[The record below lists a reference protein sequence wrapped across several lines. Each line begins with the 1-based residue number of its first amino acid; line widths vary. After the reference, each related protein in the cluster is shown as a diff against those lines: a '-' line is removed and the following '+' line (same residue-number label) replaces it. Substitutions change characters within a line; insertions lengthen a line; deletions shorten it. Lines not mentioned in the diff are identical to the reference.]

1 MQKVILITGASSGI
15 GLAAATILAKQGHQ
29 LWLLNRNPYK
39 TQAVITQI
47 RQNNPTADLHAITV
61 DLNQLETVYK
71 AAAQLQSLQRIDV
84 LINNAGGLI
93 DKFYRTKDGFEQQ
106 FQQNHLGHF
115 ALTTALLPQLIAS
128 KARIINVSSM
138 AHKAARID
146 FDNLQGEKSYQSFR
160 QYALVKLMNIL
171 FTRALHQRYAAQGL
185 TAYALHPGVVNT
197 RFGEGLGAQAW
208 LWRLMSPWL
217 ITPEKGAA
225 TSVYLATQPAIEKL
239 SGAYFKKC
247 KPTSASSLATNDALA
262 DKLWE
267 ISEQLLKNRNV
278 Q

>member
-29 LWLLNRNPYK
+29 LWLLNRNPAK
-39 TQAVITQI
+39 TQKVISQI
-47 RQNNPTADLHAITV
+47 RLSSPSSDLHAITL
-61 DLNQLETVYK
+61 DLNQLKTVYT
-71 AAAQLQSLQRIDV
+71 AASQLQSLNHIDV
-84 LINNAGGLI
+84 LINNAGGLT
-93 DKFYRTKDGFEQQ
+93 DKFYRTEDGFEQQ

-115 ALTTALLPQLIAS
+115 ALTTILLPLLIKS

-138 AHKAARID
+138 AHKVAQID

-160 QYALVKLMNIL
+160 QYALVKLMNVL
-171 FTRALHQRYAAQGL
+171 FTRALHQRYAHQGL

-225 TSVYLATQPAIEKL
+225 TTVYLATQPAIEKL
-239 SGAYFKKC
+239 SGSYFKKC
-247 KPTSASSLATNDALA
+247 KPTQASSLATNDVLA

-267 ISEQLLKNRNV
+267 ISEQLLKNRNE